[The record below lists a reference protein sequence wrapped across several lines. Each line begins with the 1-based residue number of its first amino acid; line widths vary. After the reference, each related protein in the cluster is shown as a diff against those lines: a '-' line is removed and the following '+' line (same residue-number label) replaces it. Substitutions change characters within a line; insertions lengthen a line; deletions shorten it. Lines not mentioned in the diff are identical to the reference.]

1 VVLYRQTYPSAI
13 SGASNDED
21 GSPVYIGDVWL
32 EELGKLLTVGM
43 ITLVGKSIRP

>member
-1 VVLYRQTYPSAI
+1 MVLYRQTYPSAI

-21 GSPVYIGDVWL
+21 GSSVYIGDVWL